1 MNNGNFDTA
10 YNTGQDIPYILSK
23 IFEFLI
29 EEGSEDFWKAI
40 YYKDY
45 DCLDQPNLTM
55 SEKRKL
61 IYTNGKN
68 LNDYNIYLN
77 APLIS
82 PEEDNAKTILKA
94 YILRV
99 KPITQM
105 DFVVSFNF
113 DIITHTTL
121 SNIEKDT
128 DMVSRIDF
136 IESELIRMLNQ
147 RDFFF
152 GRVKFDH
159 RTSTDSHSMLA
170 YNNSNNFFGRCLTMA
185 VLNTR
190 HDENIECEEVW

>member
-1 MNNGNFDTA
+1 MTA
-10 YNTGQDIPYILSK
+10 
-23 IFEFLI
+23 
-29 EEGSEDFWKAI
+29 
-40 YYKDY
+40 
-45 DCLDQPNLTM
+45 LT
-55 SEKRKL
+55 KRKL

-159 RTSTDSHSMLA
+159 RTSTDAHSILA